1 MINFQNH
8 LFLKFDLLYL
18 LLLVIVNVYEDE
30 TVPGAFKP
38 TYSPPV
44 VSLNLNAP
52 VAPITTFV
60 PSQTKLAEPP
70 KAEPPSLN

>member
-1 MINFQNH
+1 
-8 LFLKFDLLYL
+8 
-18 LLLVIVNVYEDE
+18 VYEAE

-44 VSLNLNAP
+44 VSPNLNAP
-52 VAPITTFV
+52 VAPRVTFV

-70 KAEPPSLN
+70 NAPPSLN

>member
-1 MINFQNH
+1 VKVT
-8 LFLKFDLLYL
+8 L
-18 LLLVIVNVYEDE
+18 DE

-44 VSLNLNAP
+44 VSLNLTAP

-70 KAEPPSLN
+70 NAVPPSLN

>member
-1 MINFQNH
+1 MKVT
-8 LFLKFDLLYL
+8 L
-18 LLLVIVNVYEDE
+18 DE
-30 TVPGAFKP
+30 TVPGAFNP

-44 VSLNLNAP
+44 VSPNLNAP

-70 KAEPPSLN
+70 NAVPPELN